1 LEDTADKTSFWS
13 QFWLAVFTAYF
24 FTSAILLYL
33 SSLVLLPYCFLFDK
47 NRRLLSYLA
56 CVWGYHFVRLNPGW
70 RCHFEGLEN
79 FSAGQTYIIVANH
92 QSIVD
97 VFVLSGLARSF
108 KWVSKE
114 SLFKL
119 PFFGW
124 NMHLKKDIAIQRGD
138 MSSIKAMLATCSEWL
153 KKGETILMFPEGTR
167 SETGEM
173 IAFRDGSF
181 RLAVQNNI
189 PILPVV
195 LNGTREI
202 LPKEARQLKLSG
214 LIDIK
219 LLAPVYPAQC
229 GNSAPE
235 LKRHVHTLMKETLA
249 DMRLPLK
256 EAR

>member
-1 LEDTADKTSFWS
+1 MEQSAHKASFWS
-13 QFWLAVFTAYF
+13 QFGLAVFTVYF

-33 SSLVLLPYCFLFDK
+33 SSLVLLPYCFFFDK

-70 RCHFEGLEN
+70 RCHFEGMAN
-79 FSAGQTYIIVANH
+79 FSPDQTYIIVANH

-97 VFVLSGLARSF
+97 VFVLSGLGRSF

-124 NMHLKKDIAIQRGD
+124 NMYLKKDIAIQRGD
-138 MSSIKAMLATCSEWL
+138 MSSIKAMLSSCSEWL

-173 IAFRDGSF
+173 IPFRDGSF
-181 RLAVQNNI
+181 RLAVQNNV

-214 LIDIK
+214 DMHIK
-219 LLAPVYPAQC
+219 FLPPIYPEQC
-229 GNSAPE
+229 NNSAPE
-235 LKRHVHTLMKETLA
+235 LKRHVHSLMKETLA
-249 DMRLPLK
+249 DMRLPATEL
-256 EAR
+256 